1 MNFLKLDD
9 SNIVAYAMNNYVN
22 PSCTGVE
29 EFEEDF
35 NKFKYIKRLFNR
47 YESTG
52 ILRERLI
59 LNHVITLYN
68 VFGNEPTTRMLFN
81 RCDEKH
87 FPILKTFLVFLN
99 HCPEKTFDGIDI
111 KSIPCDPTVVKTLR
125 SIDA

>member
-1 MNFLKLDD
+1 MNFLRLDD
-9 SNIVAYAMNNYVN
+9 SNIVAYAMNNYAN
-22 PSCTGVE
+22 PSCTGIE
-29 EFEEDF
+29 EFEEDS

-87 FPILKTFLVFLN
+87 YPILKTFLVFLN
-99 HCPEKTFDGIDI
+99 YCPEKKFDGIDI
-111 KSIPCDPTVVKTLR
+111 ESVPCDPTVVKTLR

>member
-1 MNFLKLDD
+1 MNFLRLDD
-9 SNIVAYAMNNYVN
+9 GNIVTYAMNNYVN
-22 PSCTGVE
+22 PSCTDVK

-68 VFGNEPTTRMLFN
+68 VFGNIPTTRMLFN
-81 RCDEKH
+81 RCVEKH
-87 FPILKTFLVFLN
+87 YPILKTFLVFLN
-99 HCPEKTFDGIDI
+99 YCPEKTFDGIDI
-111 KSIPCDPTVVKTLR
+111 ESIPCDATIVKILR
-125 SIDA
+125 NIDA

>member
-1 MNFLKLDD
+1 
-9 SNIVAYAMNNYVN
+9 MNNYVN

-87 FPILKTFLVFLN
+87 YPILKTFLCVSQLL
-99 HCPEKTFDGIDI
+99 P
-111 KSIPCDPTVVKTLR
+111 
-125 SIDA
+125 

>member
-1 MNFLKLDD
+1 
-9 SNIVAYAMNNYVN
+9 MNNYVN
-22 PSCTGVE
+22 PSCTGIE

-87 FPILKTFLVFLN
+87 YPILKTFLVFLN
-99 HCPEKTFDGIDI
+99 YCPEKKFDGIDI
-111 KSIPCDPTVVKTLR
+111 ESVPCDPTVVKTLR

>member
-9 SNIVAYAMNNYVN
+9 SNIVTYAMNNYVN
-22 PSCTGVE
+22 PSCTGIE

-87 FPILKTFLVFLN
+87 YPILKTFLVFLN
-99 HCPEKTFDGIDI
+99 YCPDKKFDGIDI
-111 KSIPCDPTVVKTLR
+111 ESVPCDPTVVKTLR

>member
-9 SNIVAYAMNNYVN
+9 SNIVAYAMNNYSN
-22 PSCTGVE
+22 PSCTRIE
-29 EFEEDF
+29 EFDEDF

-87 FPILKTFLVFLN
+87 YPILKTFLVFLN
-99 HCPEKTFDGIDI
+99 YCPEKKFDGIDI
-111 KSIPCDPTVVKTLR
+111 ESVPCDPTVVKTLR